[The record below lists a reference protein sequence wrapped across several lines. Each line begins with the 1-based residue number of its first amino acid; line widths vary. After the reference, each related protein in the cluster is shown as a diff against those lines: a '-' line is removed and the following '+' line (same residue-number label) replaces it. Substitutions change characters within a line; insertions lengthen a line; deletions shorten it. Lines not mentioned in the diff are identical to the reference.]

1 MSQLPDTDLVGAL
14 LAGRYR
20 VLRKLG
26 EGAMG
31 AVYLA
36 EHLNIGRKDAIKVLR
51 DNLAN
56 DPEAIARFLRG
67 TRNVSAIRHAN
78 VCAIYDFSQTEGGLR
93 FLAMEYV
100 EGPTLKEVLDREGT
114 LPVERAVDIA
124 CQVAAALDAAHGAG
138 IVHRDLKPANIMLV
152 RGKAGADVVKVVDF
166 DIAKGPEG
174 GEEVTRLGF
183 VIGTPEYMSPEQLM
197 GEPLDGRSDVY
208 SLGLVLF
215 RMLTGTLPFHA
226 EGTQDIMIARL
237 TSAPMRLDEA
247 RPGTGFPEALQH
259 ALDRALQRK
268 PADRQE
274 DAEQFAH
281 ELRAAVPTAPG
292 QPFGTGKQRAPVGLA
307 ATVLMPPTRV
317 EPVTT
322 AGGTHNRRKIVLF
335 GGVGLV
341 VAALI
346 AITIYISDGETT
358 DPSQQL
364 AIPPATVDT
373 GEQVAVVPPPA
384 PPPTGGERTDSPPVN
399 RQDPPRRDPVERD
412 PLDPPGIRFASETSI
427 ATVLEGLTERVLGEN
442 QPARTQLVA
451 IVDTLDAV
459 HKQTA
464 TDDHKRTAA
473 RLLAIVESY
482 RGNGN
487 ACRRWVA
494 EVGALGGDITRL
506 QPICP
511 SEQS

>member
-67 TRNVSAIRHAN
+67 TRNVSAIRHGN
-78 VCAIYDFSQTEGGLR
+78 VCAIYDFTQTEGGLR

-166 DIAKGPEG
+166 DIAKGPDG

-247 RPGTGFPEALQH
+247 KPGVAFPEALQR

-268 PADRQE
+268 AADRQE
-274 DAEQFAH
+274 DAEVFAQ
-281 ELRAAVPTAPG
+281 EIRAAVPTAAG
-292 QPFGTGKQRAPVGLA
+292 QPFGTGKQRPPAALA
-307 ATVLMPPTRV
+307 ATVQMAPTRV
-317 EPVTT
+317 DPLT
-322 AGGTHNRRKIVLF
+322 APGAPDDRRKLVLLGGIGIVT
-335 GGVGLV
+335 V
-341 VAALI
+341 ALI
-346 AITIYISDGETT
+346 GATILLSQRETT
-358 DPSQQL
+358 DPSQIVL
-364 AIPPATVDT
+364 PPSAAIPESTLTRVDSPRPPENT
-373 GEQVAVVPPPA
+373 GEETRPEGDRNPQ
-384 PPPTGGERTDSPPVN
+384 
-399 RQDPPRRDPVERD
+399 RRDPPD
-412 PLDPPGIRFASETSI
+412 PDPTDPPGIRFASEAVI
-427 ATVLEGLTERVLGEN
+427 AMVLERLDERVLGDTP
-442 QPARTQLVA
+442 PAGTQLVA
-451 IVDTLDAV
+451 IHDTLAAV
-459 HKQTA
+459 YAQASTN
-464 TDDHKRTAA
+464 DHKSVAA
-473 RLLAIVESY
+473 RLLAFVESY
-482 RGNGN
+482 RNDGN

-494 EVGALGGDITRL
+494 EVGNLGSDVTRL
-506 QPICP
+506 QSVCP
-511 SEQS
+511 REQP